1 MATAIAL
8 PNVEQFRSAVRTAP
22 TRRALQ
28 EVRQRI
34 TLAMRQ
40 ADDAAA
46 ESDDPSLSG
55 EAQAAFDALK
65 RLLDELDQKI
75 VRAAVLDDLEVRN
88 TPLDRA
94 DGGFADS
101 LHQFE
106 LRGMIAARIGADPG
120 CDLGRSREI
129 SAELARRATGRRIE
143 GIAVPTQALSLRA
156 DYVARQYQT
165 RDVSTTTPAAG
176 PGGSLI
182 ATILQ
187 PDRYID
193 ALRARTVI
201 RQAGCTVI
209 SDLRENIDLPK
220 MQATAQVAWFAE
232 GSNINFSD
240 PQFATVPLRPRHVG
254 AITEFSRNMLL
265 QSTPDIE
272 MIIRDDLS
280 KLIALAIDK
289 AALVGSGQGPEP
301 LGIARNPAVNEQSDT
316 EFSYDLA
323 VSMRRALGS
332 ANVDL
337 SSLGWIGNSTIDAY
351 SLLIRDA
358 ISRPLGRDVVGLGY
372 PWFISNIATAP
383 AVSGG
388 TPLPAIIDPL
398 FLGNWSDL
406 VLGTWSIL
414 DILPN
419 ALAEAPYQKGAV
431 WVRAIATIDTCLRY
445 TEAFTWAD
453 ITAPPVVPPISGIPG
468 P

>member
-1 MATAIAL
+1 MAVATTL
-8 PNVEQFRSAVRTAP
+8 PNVDQLRSAFRSAH
-22 TRRALQ
+22 TRRSLQ

-34 TLAMRQ
+34 TQAMRQ

-46 ESDDPSLSG
+46 ETDDSSLST

-65 RLLDELDQKI
+65 KLLDELDQKI
-75 VRAAVLDDLEVRN
+75 VRAAVMDDLEVRN

-94 DGGFADS
+94 DTGFASS
-101 LHQFE
+101 LQQFE

-120 CDLGRSREI
+120 VDLGRSREI
-129 SAELARRATGRRIE
+129 AAELARRATGRRIE
-143 GIAVPTQALSLRA
+143 GIAVPIQALSLRA

-165 RDVSTTTPAAG
+165 RDVSTTTPAGG
-176 PGGSLI
+176 PGGALI

-201 RQAGCTVI
+201 RQAGATVI
-209 SDLRENIDLPK
+209 SDLRENINLPK
-220 MQATAQVAWFAE
+220 MQSTAQVAWFAE

-240 PQFATVPLRPRHVG
+240 PEFTTVPLTPRHVG

-280 KLIALAIDK
+280 KLIALAIDR

-301 LGIARNPAVNEQSDT
+301 LGVCRAVAPIAGNV
-316 EFSYDLA
+316 FSYDQNVAMRQALA
-323 VSMRRALGS
+323 S

-337 SSLGWIGNSTIDAY
+337 SSLAWFGNSTIDAY
-351 SLLIRDA
+351 ALMTKDA
-358 ISRPLGRDVVGLGY
+358 ASRPMGRDVVGLGIPY
-372 PWFISNIATAP
+372 YISNIVNAP
-383 AVSGG
+383 AVTG
-388 TPLPAIIDPL
+388 PPVLPALANPL
-398 FLGNWSDL
+398 ILANASDI

-414 DILPN
+414 DIMPN
-419 ALAEAPYQKGAV
+419 ALAETPYSKGAV
-431 WVRAIATIDTCLRY
+431 WIRALATIDVALRY
-445 TEAFTWAD
+445 LEAFAWAD
-453 ITAPPVVPPISGIPG
+453 ITAPPVVPPITNAP
-468 P
+468 

>member
-1 MATAIAL
+1 MATATAL
-8 PNVEQFRSAVRTAP
+8 PNVEQFRSAFRSAH

-28 EVRQRI
+28 DVRQRI
-34 TLAMRQ
+34 ALAMRQ

-88 TPLDRA
+88 TPHDRA
-94 DGGFADS
+94 DTGFADS
-101 LHQFE
+101 LHTFE

-120 CDLGRSREI
+120 VDIGRSREI
-129 SAELARRATGRRIE
+129 SAELARRAVGRRIE

-156 DYVARQYQT
+156 DYVARQYQR
-165 RDVSTTTPAAG
+165 RDVSTTTPAGG
-176 PGGSLI
+176 PGGNLI

-193 ALRARTVI
+193 ALRARTII
-201 RQAGCTVI
+201 RQAGATVI

-220 MQATAQVAWFAE
+220 MKATAQVAWFAE
-232 GSNINFSD
+232 GSTINFSD
-240 PQFATVPLRPRHVG
+240 PQFETVPLRPRHVG

-272 MIIRDDLS
+272 MIVRDDLS

-301 LGIARNPAVNEQSDT
+301 LGICRAIAPIAGNV
-316 EFSYDLA
+316 FSYDLNVA
-323 VSMRRALGS
+323 MRQALGS

-337 SSLGWIGNSTIDAY
+337 SSLAWFGNSVIDAY
-351 SLLIRDA
+351 ALMTKDA
-358 ISRPLGRDVVGLGY
+358 ASRPMGRDVVGLGIPY
-372 PWFISNIATAP
+372 YISNVVTAP
-383 AVSGG
+383 AVAGG
-388 TPLPAIIDPL
+388 TPLPAIANPL
-398 FLGNWSDL
+398 ILSNASDI
-406 VLGTWSIL
+406 VLGAWSIL
-414 DILPN
+414 DIMPN
-419 ALAEAPYQKGAV
+419 ALAETPYSKGAV
-431 WVRAIATIDTCLRY
+431 WVRAIATIDVALRY
-445 TEAFTWAD
+445 TEAFAWAD

>member
-1 MATAIAL
+1 MPTTTAL
-8 PNVEQFRSAVRTAP
+8 PHAEQLRSAYRGAH

-34 TLAMRQ
+34 TRAMQ
-40 ADDAAA
+40 DADSAAA
-46 ESDDPSLSG
+46 ETDDTSLSS
-55 EAQAAFDALK
+55 EAQAVFDSLK
-65 RLLDELDQKI
+65 QLLGELDAKI
-75 VRAAVLDDLEVRN
+75 VRAATLDDLEIRN

-94 DGGFADS
+94 DTGFTSS

-120 CDLGRSREI
+120 CDIGRSREI
-129 SAELARRATGRRIE
+129 SGELARRATGRRIE
-143 GIAVPTQALSLRA
+143 GIAVPIQALALRS
-156 DYVARQYQT
+156 DYVARQAYQM
-165 RDVSTTTPAAG
+165 RDVSTTTPAGG
-176 PGGSLI
+176 PGGNLI

-220 MQATAQVAWFAE
+220 MSAMAQVQWFSE
-232 GSNINFSD
+232 GSTINFSD
-240 PQFATVPLRPRHVG
+240 QQFTTVPLRPKHVG

-280 KLIALAIDK
+280 KLIALAIDR

-301 LGIARNPAVNEQSDT
+301 LGVCRAIAPIAGNV
-316 EFSYDLA
+316 FSYDQNVA
-323 VSMRRALGS
+323 MRQALGS

-337 SSLGWIGNSTIDAY
+337 SSLAWFGNSTIDAY
-351 SLLIRDA
+351 ALMTKDA
-358 ISRPLGRDVVGLGY
+358 ASRPMGRDVVGLSIPY
-372 PWFISNIATAP
+372 FISNIVQADAVTGPP
-383 AVSGG
+383 A
-388 TPLPAIIDPL
+388 LPALVNPL
-398 FLGNWSDL
+398 ILANASDI

-414 DILPN
+414 DIMPN
-419 ALAEAPYQKGAV
+419 ALAETPYSKGAV
-431 WVRAIATIDTCLRY
+431 WVRALATVDVALRY
-445 TEAFTWAD
+445 HEAFSWAD
-453 ITAPPVVPPISGIPG
+453 ITSPPIVPPITNAP
-468 P
+468 

>member
-1 MATAIAL
+1 MATMTAL
-8 PNVEQFRSAVRTAP
+8 PSVEQLRSAFRGAH

-46 ESDDPSLSG
+46 ETDDTSLSS

-65 RLLDELDQKI
+65 KLLDELDAKI
-75 VRAAVLDDLEVRN
+75 VRTATLDDLEVRN

-94 DGGFADS
+94 DTGFASS
-101 LHQFE
+101 LQQFE

-120 CDLGRSREI
+120 CDIGRSREI
-129 SAELARRATGRRIE
+129 SAELSRRAVGRRIE
-143 GIAVPTQALSLRA
+143 GIAVPVQALSLRA
-156 DYVARQYQT
+156 DYVVRQYQT
-165 RDVSTTTPAAG
+165 RDVSTTTPAGG
-176 PGGSLI
+176 PGGNLI

-193 ALRARTVI
+193 ALRARTII

-220 MQATAQVAWFAE
+220 MAATAQVSWFNE
-232 GSNINFSD
+232 GDTVNFSD
-240 PQFATVPLRPRHVG
+240 PQFKTVPLRPKHVG

-301 LGIARNPAVNEQSDT
+301 LGVCRAVAPIAGNVFA
-316 EFSYDLA
+316 YDLN
-323 VSMRRALGS
+323 VEMRQALGS

-337 SSLGWIGNSTIDAY
+337 SSLAWFGNSTIDAY
-351 SLLIRDA
+351 ALMTKDA
-358 ISRPLGRDVVGLGY
+358 ASRPMGRDVVGLGIPY
-372 PWFISNIATAP
+372 FISNIVTAP
-383 AVSGG
+383 AVIG
-388 TPLPAIIDPL
+388 PPALPALANPL
-398 FLGNWSDL
+398 ILANASDI
-406 VLGTWSIL
+406 VLGAWSIL
-414 DILPN
+414 DIMPN
-419 ALAEAPYQKGAV
+419 ALAETPYSKGAV
-431 WVRAIATIDTCLRY
+431 WVRALATIDVALRY
-445 TEAFTWAD
+445 PEAFAWAD
-453 ITAPPVVPPISGIPG
+453 ITAPPVVPPITNAP
-468 P
+468 

>member
-1 MATAIAL
+1 MAAL
-8 PNVEQFRSAVRTAP
+8 PNVEQLRSAYRGAH

-28 EVRQRI
+28 EVRQRL
-34 TLAMRQ
+34 TLAMRA

-46 ESDDPSLSG
+46 DTDDTSLSS
-55 EAQAAFDALK
+55 EAQAVFDSLK
-65 RLLDELDQKI
+65 QLLSELDAKI
-75 VRAAVLDDLEVRN
+75 VRAAVLDDLEVRH

-94 DGGFADS
+94 DSGFASS
-101 LHQFE
+101 LQQFE
-106 LRGMIAARIGADPG
+106 LRGMIAAAIGDNPG
-120 CDLGRSREI
+120 CDIGRSREI
-129 SAELARRATGRRIE
+129 SGELSRRAVRPIK
-143 GIAVPTQALSLRA
+143 GIAVPMQALSLRA
-156 DYVARQYQT
+156 DYVARQAYQM

-193 ALRARTVI
+193 ALRARTIV

-220 MQATAQVAWFAE
+220 MQATAQVSWFSE

-240 PQFATVPLRPRHVG
+240 PQFATVPLRPKHVG

-301 LGIARNPAVNEQSDT
+301 LGICRAVAPIAGNV
-316 EFSYDLA
+316 FSYDQNVAL
-323 VSMRRALGS
+323 RQALGS

-337 SSLGWIGNSTIDAY
+337 SSLAWFGNSVIDAY
-351 SLLIRDA
+351 ALMTKDA
-358 ISRPLGRDVVGLGY
+358 ASRPMGRDVVGLGIPY
-372 PWFISNIATAP
+372 YISNIVTDTAVTGPP
-383 AVSGG
+383 A
-388 TPLPAIIDPL
+388 LPALANPL
-398 FLGNWSDL
+398 ILANASDI
-406 VLGTWSIL
+406 VLGAWSIL

-419 ALAEAPYQKGAV
+419 ALAEAPYSKGAV
-431 WVRAIATIDTCLRY
+431 WVRAIATIDVALRY
-445 TEAFTWAD
+445 PEAFAWAE
-453 ITAPPVVPPISGIPG
+453 ITAPPVVPPITIP
-468 P
+468 PAP